1 MDIFY
6 IDITYMYI
14 QTWNKNTI
22 LLFFKNGTF
31 KRQKELFKIKNIRNK
46 KKKTIKALEEKI
58 EKTSPKLVQKYRCR
72 KLERIDKK
80 IEGLIQEAQLLNNK
94 NSKKQIM
101 EWREWSIEKKNF

>member
-1 MDIFY
+1 MEHS
-6 IDITYMYI
+6 
-14 QTWNKNTI
+14 K
-22 LLFFKNGTF
+22 G
-31 KRQKELFKIKNIRNK
+31 KRSSLKLKTSEIK

-101 EWREWSIEKKNF
+101 E